1 MAGVPHVGLVAAFLA
16 GLVSFLSPCVL
27 PLVPGYVSYLA
38 GNALGDQGGGPVRAG
53 RWVTLALSAGLVAGF
68 SAVFVA
74 LGAAATA
81 FGQLLLGYR
90 YEATLVGGTVV
101 IVFGLFAAGLV
112 RCPWLERDLRLHGP
126 IRGGGPTSAVLLG
139 LAFGFGWT
147 PCIGPVLGSILTVSA
162 FCSTAA
168 AGVALLAA
176 YSVGLGVPFPA
187 TAVFADG
194 LARRLKRLRRFGRLL
209 QVGAGGVIIAMGIAM
224 VTGTLSTISFWL
236 LENVP
241 IFARVG

>member
-1 MAGVPHVGLVAAFLA
+1 VA

-27 PLVPGYVSYLA
+27 PFVPGYVSYVA
-38 GNALGDQGGGPVRAG
+38 GSAVSESGAQAIVG
-53 RWVTLALSAGLVAGF
+53 RRKTLAVSAGFVAGF

-74 LGAAATA
+74 LGAGATA

-90 YEATLVGGTVV
+90 YEATLLGGAVV
-101 IVFGLFAAGLV
+101 IVLGLFATGLV
-112 RCPWLERDLRLHGP
+112 RCPWLERDLRFLRP
-126 IRGGGPTSAVLLG
+126 VRGGGPTSAVLLG

-147 PCIGPVLGSILTVSA
+147 PCIGPVLGSILTLSA
-162 FCSTAA
+162 FSPTAT

-176 YSVGLGVPFPA
+176 YSVGLGVPFLA

-209 QVGAGGVIIAMGIAM
+209 QVGAGGVMIAMGVAM

-241 IFARVG
+241 IFARIG

>member
-1 MAGVPHVGLVAAFLA
+1 MVVASHIGLVAAFLA
-16 GLVSFLSPCVL
+16 GFASFLSPCVL
-27 PLVPGYVSYLA
+27 PLVPGYVSYFA
-38 GNALGDQGGGPVRAG
+38 GNVLGGQGGGRARAG
-53 RWVTLALSAGLVAGF
+53 RWVTLALSAGFVAGF

-90 YEATLVGGTVV
+90 YEATLLGGALA
-101 IVFGLFAAGLV
+101 IVLGLFATGVV
-112 RCPWLERDLRLHGP
+112 RCPWLERDLRFHGR

-147 PCIGPVLGSILTVSA
+147 PCIDPVLGSILTLSA
-162 FCSTAA
+162 FSSTSA

-176 YSVGLGVPFPA
+176 YSVGLGVPFLL
-187 TAVFADG
+187 TAVFADS
-194 LARRLKRLRRFGRLL
+194 LVRRLKRTRRFGRLL
-209 QVGAGGVIIAMGIAM
+209 QAGAGGVMIAMGVAM
-224 VTGTLSTISFWL
+224 ITGTQSTISFWL

-241 IFARVG
+241 IFARIG